1 MPVFQKSNRKAS
13 SRLQI
18 NIKQIKDGI
27 MTLSGNQYRLVLHA
41 SSVNFELR
49 SEDEQDALIEAY
61 QSVLNS
67 LACPIQIL
75 IRIRE
80 MDLDKYIEDFQ
91 SKLQD
96 EAEDIYRQQ
105 ISNYSEFVGKLVAK
119 NKILSRQFY
128 IVLPCSGK
136 DSIDFDLAR
145 EQLALNADILSK
157 GLARLG
163 MQTRQ
168 LTSLELLDFFYSFYN
183 PKLAKTQLIT
193 GQTLKLLKEAYV

>member
-1 MPVFQKSNRKAS
+1 MPVFQKSNRKVS

-27 MTLSGNQYRLVLHA
+27 MTLSGNRYRLVLHA
-41 SSVNFELR
+41 SSVNFELK

-67 LACPIQIL
+67 LVCPVQIL
-75 IRIRE
+75 ICIRE
-80 MDLDKYIEDFQ
+80 MDLDKYIEEFQ
-91 SKLQD
+91 TKLQN
-96 EAEDIYRQQ
+96 ESEDVYKQQ
-105 ISNYSEFVGKLVAK
+105 ISNYSEFVSKLVAK
-119 NKILSRQFY
+119 NKILSRRFY
-128 IVLPCSGK
+128 IVLPSSEK
-136 DSIDFDLAR
+136 DAGDFDLAR

-163 MQTRQ
+163 MQTRK

-183 PKLAKTQLIT
+183 PKQAKTQLIT
-193 GQTLKLLKEAYV
+193 DQTLKLLKEVYI

>member
-27 MTLSGNQYRLVLHA
+27 MTLSGNRYRLVLHA

-67 LACPIQIL
+67 LVCPVQIL
-75 IRIRE
+75 ICIRE

-91 SKLQD
+91 SKLQN

-105 ISNYSEFVGKLVAK
+105 ITNYSEFVSKLVAK
-119 NKILSRQFY
+119 NKILSRHFY
-128 IVLPCSGK
+128 VVLPSSEK
-136 DSIDFDLAR
+136 DAGDFDLAR
-145 EQLALNADILSK
+145 EQLALYADILSK

-163 MQTRQ
+163 MQTRR

-193 GQTLKLLKEAYV
+193 DQTLKLLKEAYV

>member
-1 MPVFQKSNRKAS
+1 MSVLTKSNRKAS

-18 NIKQIKDGI
+18 NIKRVKDGVL
-27 MTLSGNQYRLVLHA
+27 TLPGNQHRLVLQT

-67 LACPIQIL
+67 LVCPIQIL
-75 IRIRE
+75 ICIRE
-80 MDLDKYIEDFQ
+80 MDLDKYIEDFR
-91 SKLQD
+91 SSLQN
-96 EAEDIYRQQ
+96 ETEEVYRKQLT
-105 ISNYSEFVGKLVAK
+105 NYTEFVSKLVAK

-128 IVLPCSGK
+128 IVLPYSTK
-136 DSIDFDLAR
+136 DVSDFDLAR
-145 EQLALNADILSK
+145 EQLTLNADILSK

-183 PKLAKTQLIT
+183 PKQAKTQPIT
-193 GQTLKLLKEAYV
+193 EQTLKLLKEVYI

>member
-1 MPVFQKSNRKAS
+1 MSVLRKSNRKAS

-18 NIKQIKDGI
+18 NIKSVKDGV
-27 MTLSGNQYRLVLHA
+27 MMLPGNQYRLVLHA
-41 SSVNFELR
+41 SSVNFELK
-49 SEDEQDALIEAY
+49 SEDEQDALIEIY

-67 LACPIQIL
+67 LVCPIQIL
-75 IRIRE
+75 ICVRE

-91 SKLQD
+91 AKLQN
-96 EAEDIYRQQ
+96 ETEDVYRKQ
-105 ISNYSEFVGKLVAK
+105 IAHYTEFVSRLVAK

-128 IVLPCSGK
+128 VVLPYSSKEG
-136 DSIDFDLAR
+136 IDFNLAR

-163 MQTRQ
+163 MRTSC

-183 PKLAKTQLIT
+183 PRQAKTQPIT
-193 GQTLKLLKEAYV
+193 EQTLQLLREVYI

>member
-27 MTLSGNQYRLVLHA
+27 MTLPHNQYRLVLHA

-67 LACPIQIL
+67 LVCPVQIL

-80 MDLDKYIEDFQ
+80 MDLDKYIEDFRG
-91 SKLQD
+91 KLQN

-105 ISNYSEFVGKLVAK
+105 ITNYSEFVGKLVAK

-128 IVLPCSGK
+128 IVLPCNEK
-136 DSIDFDLAR
+136 DAGDFDLAR

-157 GLARLG
+157 GLSRLG

-193 GQTLKLLKEAYV
+193 EQTLKLLKEVYV